1 MSLPK
6 IFALLLLSSTASAQG
21 VKADN
26 GTITLHY
33 YNRPPFLYQDAAGH
47 VKGILAERAEKIM
60 QQAGIHYRWEN
71 TPVTRILFHL
81 EHSKRNDC
89 APGWYFS
96 AEREKFAWYS
106 KPVYRDLPV
115 VIISKNQRFAAAPG
129 NLASILNTAGI
140 RILLKRGL
148 LHNSELQEQLR
159 KPLPASIEY
168 TVAEMPVMLGMI
180 ENGRADLTIVTQEE
194 ASYYASLP
202 QWASRQL
209 QISKIAGLNTADPRY
224 ILCSKS
230 VTPEVMQKINTAI
243 DKLLPKP

>member
-1 MSLPK
+1 MPPLNL
-6 IFALLLLSSTASAQG
+6 FVLLFFCGAASAQG

-47 VKGILAERAEKIM
+47 VKGILAERAEKVM

-71 TPVTRILFHL
+71 TPVTRILYHL
-81 EHSKRNDC
+81 EHSKRHDC

-115 VIISKNQRFAAAPG
+115 VVISRAQPFSAAPG
-129 NLASILNTAGI
+129 NLASILNTPGV

-159 KPLPASIEY
+159 KPMAAKIET

-202 QWASRQL
+202 QWSGRQL
-209 QISKIAGLNTADPRY
+209 KISKIPGLNTADARY
-224 ILCSKS
+224 ILCSKT
-230 VTPEVMQKINTAI
+230 VPAELMQKINTAI
-243 DKLLPKP
+243 DKVLLP